1 MMSAVRSIL
10 CFDAMRAATRRS
22 KGFSVADIAT
32 GDFRETEVRA
42 YLRLCMARG
51 AVEIVPERRTRAG
64 RHVILYRAVDDLPPL
79 LPPTDDEAPQVRKL
93 LMARLVTRKRDADLA
108 AKQSNMWTAL
118 RALRV
123 VDARALAF
131 HARTEDVQIST
142 DTARLYLGRLF
153 LSNYVSSGGDG
164 YFRLSAA
171 KNTGPFAVL
180 AMHGLVVD
188 LNLMR
193 PVNVTAQPLLQH
205 DDGRA
210 A

>member
-1 MMSAVRSIL
+1 MMSAIRSIL
-10 CFDAMRAATRRS
+10 CFDAMRAATRRA
-22 KGFSVADIAT
+22 KGFAVADIAA
-32 GDFRETEVRA
+32 GDFSETEVRA
-42 YLRLCMARG
+42 YLRLCMTRG
-51 AVEIVPERRTRAG
+51 AVEVIPERHTRAG
-64 RHVILYRAVDDLPPL
+64 RHVILYRALDDLPPL
-79 LPPTDDEAPQVRKL
+79 LPPSNEEAPQVRRM
-93 LMARLVTRKRDADLA
+93 LMARLIGRKRDADLA

-123 VDARALAF
+123 VDARTLAF
-131 HARTEDVQIST
+131 HARTETVQIST

-153 LSNYVSSGGDG
+153 LANYVSSGGDG

-193 PVNVTAQPLLQH
+193 SVNVTAQPVVQH
-205 DDGRA
+205 DGRA

>member
-1 MMSAVRSIL
+1 MMSAIRSIL
-10 CFDAMRAATRRS
+10 CFDAMRSATRRA
-22 KGFSVADIAT
+22 KGFTVADIAA
-32 GDFRETEVRA
+32 GDFSETEVRT
-42 YLRLCMARG
+42 YLRLCTARG
-51 AVEIVPERRTRAG
+51 AVEVIPERHTRAG

-79 LPPTDDEAPQVRKL
+79 LPPTDEEAPQVRQM
-93 LMARLVTRKRDADLA
+93 LMARLLGRKRDGDLA

-131 HARTEDVQIST
+131 HARTETVQISI

-153 LSNYVSSGGDG
+153 LANYVSSGGDG

-171 KNTGPFAVL
+171 KNAGPFAVL

-193 PVNVTAQPLLQH
+193 SVNVTAQPVVQH
-205 DDGRA
+205 DGRA